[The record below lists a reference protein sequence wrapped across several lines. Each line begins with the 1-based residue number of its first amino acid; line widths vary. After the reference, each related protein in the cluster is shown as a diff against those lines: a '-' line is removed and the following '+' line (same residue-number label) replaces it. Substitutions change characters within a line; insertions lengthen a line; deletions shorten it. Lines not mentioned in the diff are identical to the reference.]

1 MPQFAGRCNAS
12 PQVIL
17 MPPRTIHLV
26 MDNLNTHREQAL
38 TETFGRHVGHRLWN
52 RFTVHY
58 TPKHGSWPNPAEL
71 EASLWSRQCL
81 GRQRVATLGELRRRT
96 AAWNRWANRTQLKID
111 WRFSTTDARRVFGYQ
126 RIVTHESKH

>member
-1 MPQFAGRCNAS
+1 
-12 PQVIL
+12 
-17 MPPRTIHLV
+17 
-26 MDNLNTHREQAL
+26 MDNLNTHREQAV
-38 TETFGRHVGHRLWN
+38 TETFGRHVEHRLWN

-58 TPKHGSWPNPAEL
+58 TPKHGSWPN
-71 EASLWSRQCL
+71 L
-81 GRQRVATLGELRRRT
+81 GRQQVATLGELRGRT